1 MFDKFQVARVQCAW
15 VASEVATQSLKM
27 DCCGYLLFVGP
38 AARNLAKRLGRECV
52 ECCVRGSQRLRNKL
66 APKHA
71 CPCDL
76 LAMMPPDGE
85 LLITLSLLMP
95 SPIAVS

>member
-1 MFDKFQVARVQCAW
+1 MRV
-15 VASEVATQSLKM
+15 VGNKLSLRM
-27 DCCGYLLFVGP
+27 DCCGYLVFAGP
-38 AARNLAKRLGRECV
+38 AARNLAKRMGRECV
-52 ECCVRGSQRLRNKL
+52 ECCVRGSQRLRRII

-85 LLITLSLLMP
+85 LSITLES
-95 SPIAVS
+95 IF